1 MPGWRSPE
9 AMPGSGPPVPV
20 AAAII
25 VEDGRVL
32 VTRRGPGRSMAG
44 FWEFPGGKLEAGET
58 PQICIMRELAEE
70 LAIEGEAGA
79 VLAESVHAGPGGA
92 IRLIAVAVRRLSDR
106 LTLSEHDAF
115 RWATADELR
124 ALPLAPADVPVFEVI
139 CPMIDERTACLPGA
153 KSAL

>member
-1 MPGWRSPE
+1 MPGWQLPE
-9 AMPGSGPPVPV
+9 PVPPVPV

-58 PQICIMRELAEE
+58 PQACIVRELAEE

-79 VLAESVHAGPGGA
+79 VLAESVHAGPGAA
-92 IRLIAVAVRRLSDR
+92 IRLIAVAVRRLSER

-115 RWATADELR
+115 RWVTAYELH
-124 ALPLAPADVPVFEVI
+124 ALPLAPADIPI
-139 CPMIDERTACLPGA
+139 AAAIGAMIDGRAARLPAA

>member
-1 MPGWRSPE
+1 MLPI
-9 AMPGSGPPVPV
+9 AV

-25 VEDGRVL
+25 IEDGRVL
-32 VTRRGPGRSMAG
+32 ITRRGPGRGMAG

-58 PQICIMRELAEE
+58 PQACIVRELAEE
-70 LAIEGEAGA
+70 LAIEGEAGE
-79 VLAESVHAGPGGA
+79 VLTESVHTYPGGE

-115 RWATADELR
+115 RWATADGLR
-124 ALPLAPADVPVFEVI
+124 ALPLAPADIPIVEVI
-139 CPMIDERTACLPGA
+139 CPMIGECAARLPGP